1 MCRGCELRA
10 ARSAARRWDRASLGP
25 SSLSLSSPSSPPSTP
40 LLLSPSEHPPRLRG
54 SFTAGRQV
62 RSGVCPY
69 LGRSPLDKDASHS
82 KRSSVFRGIWHNARL
97 PPLLYLGLAFV
108 YVDVDSG
115 DGVVVVVVVVAT
127 AMRGP
132 KTIRFHSTVIG
143 SRSRSPGVRGS
154 ALLKAERVLCNELPP
169 TTASHHR
176 LPAVFASPPPPAL
189 FVPAERFE
197 TARTPPLSAP
207 RIPRES
213 SPRSRSRERERE
225 RDLFS
230 RLFAS
235 RGRNIYFFFFLLGR
249 VRKKRLSDFSFYFK
263 FKILRGGNFLEFL
276 RVFDKGKWWHGILDG

>member
-1 MCRGCELRA
+1 M
-10 ARSAARRWDRASLGP
+10 
-25 SSLSLSSPSSPPSTP
+25 
-40 LLLSPSEHPPRLRG
+40 
-54 SFTAGRQV
+54 
-62 RSGVCPY
+62 
-69 LGRSPLDKDASHS
+69 
-82 KRSSVFRGIWHNARL
+82 
-97 PPLLYLGLAFV
+97 
-108 YVDVDSG
+108 
-115 DGVVVVVVVVAT
+115 VAT

-197 TARTPPLSAP
+197 TARIPPLSAP

-235 RGRNIYFFFFLLGR
+235 RERNIYFFFFSFR
-249 VRKKRLSDFSFYFK
+249 PREKKETFRLF
-263 FKILRGGNFLEFL
+263 FLFQ
-276 RVFDKGKWWHGILDG
+276 I

>member
-1 MCRGCELRA
+1 M
-10 ARSAARRWDRASLGP
+10 
-25 SSLSLSSPSSPPSTP
+25 
-40 LLLSPSEHPPRLRG
+40 
-54 SFTAGRQV
+54 
-62 RSGVCPY
+62 
-69 LGRSPLDKDASHS
+69 
-82 KRSSVFRGIWHNARL
+82 
-97 PPLLYLGLAFV
+97 
-108 YVDVDSG
+108 
-115 DGVVVVVVVVAT
+115 VAT

-225 RDLFS
+225 REICFRAFS
-230 RLFAS
+230 RHVKEIF
-235 RGRNIYFFFFLLGR
+235 IFFFFLLGR

-276 RVFDKGKWWHGILDG
+276 RVFDKGKWWILEYWMDNLLFGKNIIEREKEDWLGGWEEEEEEEED

>member
-1 MCRGCELRA
+1 M
-10 ARSAARRWDRASLGP
+10 
-25 SSLSLSSPSSPPSTP
+25 
-40 LLLSPSEHPPRLRG
+40 
-54 SFTAGRQV
+54 
-62 RSGVCPY
+62 
-69 LGRSPLDKDASHS
+69 
-82 KRSSVFRGIWHNARL
+82 
-97 PPLLYLGLAFV
+97 
-108 YVDVDSG
+108 
-115 DGVVVVVVVVAT
+115 VAT

-225 RDLFS
+225 RERFV
-230 RLFAS
+230 FAPF
-235 RGRNIYFFFFLLGR
+235 RVTWKKYLFFFFPLLGR

-263 FKILRGGNFLEFL
+263 FKILRGGGEFF
-276 RVFDKGKWWHGILDG
+276 RILASFR

>member
-1 MCRGCELRA
+1 M
-10 ARSAARRWDRASLGP
+10 
-25 SSLSLSSPSSPPSTP
+25 
-40 LLLSPSEHPPRLRG
+40 
-54 SFTAGRQV
+54 
-62 RSGVCPY
+62 
-69 LGRSPLDKDASHS
+69 
-82 KRSSVFRGIWHNARL
+82 
-97 PPLLYLGLAFV
+97 
-108 YVDVDSG
+108 
-115 DGVVVVVVVVAT
+115 VAT

-225 RDLFS
+225 REICFRAFS
-230 RLFAS
+230 RHVEEIF
-235 RGRNIYFFFFLLGR
+235 IFFFPLLGC

-263 FKILRGGNFLEFL
+263 FKILREGGNFLEFL
-276 RVFDKGKWWHGILDG
+276 RVFDKGK